1 MTTYDE
7 LYKEMV
13 LKDKSNPNSK
23 EVLNLDKQL
32 LPI

>member
-13 LKDKSNPNSK
+13 LKDKSNLNAK
-23 EVLNLDKQL
+23 EVLNFHKQL